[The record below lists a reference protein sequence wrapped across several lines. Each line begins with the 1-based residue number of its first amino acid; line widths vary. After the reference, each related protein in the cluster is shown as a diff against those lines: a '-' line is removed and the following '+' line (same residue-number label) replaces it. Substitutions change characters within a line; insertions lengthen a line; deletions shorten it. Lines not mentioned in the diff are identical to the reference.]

1 MINTVLLH
9 CLLSSCLV
17 GLNYTWLARCEPSA
31 DQACECFAGVTFA
44 FELLLSW
51 NVAFVATHNLRK
63 RIVLKR
69 SKIAQF
75 YVWHSTFIFDF
86 ISTMVFIVQ
95 VRTYVAHKAACI
107 KDCWF
112 SRLDAC
118 AVCVHVH
125 SAAQGVAAIFHQH
138 QRTAALRNM
147 FQRQH
152 CQADKLFAQLI
163 WLYTTCLSS
172 CIEVLINSGHVNI
185 RHFPQKCVRF
195 LLNPHQPHGNSGTY
209 TTKSRSVMQCIGYGL
224 GSAGTGS
231 GTIIQVIQ
239 ILRALR

>member
-1 MINTVLLH
+1 M
-9 CLLSSCLV
+9 
-17 GLNYTWLARCEPSA
+17 
-31 DQACECFAGVTFA
+31 TFA

-95 VRTYVAHKAACI
+95 VHTYLALKAAFI

-112 SRLDAC
+112 SHLHAR

-125 SAAQGVAAIFHQH
+125 LTAQEVAAICHQH
-138 QRTAALRNM
+138 QCTITMHNG
-147 FQRQH
+147 QH
-152 CQADKLFAQLI
+152 CPANDLHSSSG
-163 WLYTTCLSS
+163 TTLLAHHHAFTCQSIQGML
-172 CIEVLINSGHVNI
+172 NI
-185 RHFPQKCVRF
+185 RRLPQKCVRF
-195 LLNPHQPHGNSGTY
+195 LLKSHQPTALLVCTQPSWELACSALDMGWVQQAPAVAPSFKSSRFCELSGDTY
-209 TTKSRSVMQCIGYGL
+209 SQCP
-224 GSAGTGS
+224 SDCT
-231 GTIIQVIQ
+231 
-239 ILRALR
+239 